1 MTERRAA
8 PPTLDAARPA
18 HAARGR
24 LTVRAA
30 TPDDIDIV
38 VSLRIALLR
47 AHAGNAIYGRLRPD
61 AEARAHVLFA
71 RQLASAGEVMLL
83 AERDGRVVGCLR
95 CVRSVGSPLLEPA
108 EYAYISSVYVR
119 PEARRG
125 GVLRTLMAEAER
137 WSAAR
142 GLHEMRLHNASDN
155 DAASETWQALG
166 FEVVELLR
174 VRRASRS

>member
-1 MTERRAA
+1 MTETRGPRSS
-8 PPTLDAARPA
+8 LDASGPAR
-18 HAARGR
+18 ARR
-24 LTVRAA
+24 TPLTIRVA

-47 AHAGNAIYGRLRPD
+47 AHADNAIYGRLRPD
-61 AEARAHVLFA
+61 VEERAYKLFA
-71 RQLASAGEVMLL
+71 RQLASPGEVMLL
-83 AERDGRVVGCLR
+83 AERDGRVIGCLR

-125 GVLRTLMAEAER
+125 GVLRALMAEAER
-137 WSAAR
+137 WCAER
-142 GLHEMRLHNASDN
+142 GLREMRLHNAADN
-155 DAASETWQALG
+155 DVASATWQALG

-174 VRRASRS
+174 VRRASRP